1 MIQQSYECKGLNP
14 APGPFEVLGQ
24 QQLIITIPH
33 EKYQVIKIKRGHKN
47 RLNSAFCTSSPSL
60 CSPYP
65 GSSIHT
71 RQFSPNAQRG
81 SQDEG

>member
-1 MIQQSYECKGLNP
+1 MIQHSNECKGLNP
-14 APGPFEVLGQ
+14 APGPFEVLSQ

-33 EKYQVIKIKRGHKN
+33 EKYQVIKIKREHKN
-47 RLNSAFCTSSPSL
+47 SLNSAFCTSPPSL

-71 RQFSPNAQRG
+71 LSIFSHSP
-81 SQDEG
+81 EGQPG